1 MSLNMQVIGPVIAA
15 GATLGSMIFQMGK
28 NADKLETLTIKVEA
42 QEKKEEY
49 YNSKINEIHM
59 IVNTLKNDM
68 SYIKEDI
75 HEIKGKIK

>member
-28 NADKLETLTIKVEA
+28 HADKLETLTIKVEA

-49 YNSKINEIHM
+49 YNKKINDIHM

>member
-1 MSLNMQVIGPVIAA
+1 MQVVGPVIAA

-28 NADKLETLTIKVEA
+28 HADKLETLTVKVHA

-49 YNSKINEIHM
+49 YNSKLNEIHM

>member
-1 MSLNMQVIGPVIAA
+1 MSLNMQVVGPVIAA

-28 NADKLETLTIKVEA
+28 HADKLETLTLKVHA

-49 YNSKINEIHM
+49 YNSKLNEIHM

-75 HEIKGKIK
+75 HEIKGKFK